1 MEKLKK
7 KSLLLLKETR
17 LDVSLASFE
26 AAKQN
31 VKKGE
36 KIGFEVDFKVSK
48 NHVKPVAVMLN
59 GQEQV
64 LYEGNQNIINR
75 LINKKIINYL

>member
-1 MEKLKK
+1 MSNGKIKEKEFTVTV
-7 KSLLLLKETR
+7 KETR

-64 LYEGNQNIINR
+64 LYEGNQNIINLS
-75 LINKKIINYL
+75 LIHI